1 MAVIGG
7 RRLRVERCEKAH
19 REYAAPGGV
28 SPTMTLPTV
37 TEILRRPEATTRDTF
52 VVDLARQGRRG
63 PRPTP

>member
-7 RRLRVERCEKAH
+7 RRFRVERCEEAH

-37 TEILRRPEATTRDTF
+37 TEIRRRPEATTRDTF
-52 VVDLARQGRRG
+52 IADLFRPAGRG